1 MRPVALR
8 RTWRMSSSFSG
19 GQDRYKWGVFTDH
32 PGRAVINYSPS
43 PCEVLHMWRTR
54 AGRASDQ
61 QR

>member
-19 GQDRYKWGVFTDH
+19 GQDRYKWGVFTD
-32 PGRAVINYSPS
+32 
-43 PCEVLHMWRTR
+43 LWRTR